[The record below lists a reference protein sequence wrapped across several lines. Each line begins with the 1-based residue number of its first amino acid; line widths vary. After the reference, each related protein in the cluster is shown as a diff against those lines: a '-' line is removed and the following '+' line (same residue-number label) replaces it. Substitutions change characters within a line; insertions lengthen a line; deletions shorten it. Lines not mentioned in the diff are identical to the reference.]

1 MILQN
6 YALNRSDPQYLSCVS
21 SMENLQIREANGT
34 VYPQALPRIIGSN
47 IKNNNNNDNNYHP
60 PCYVRI
66 CLLSGTRDVASFV
79 N

>member
-6 YALNRSDPQYLSCVS
+6 YALNRSAPQYLSCVS

-47 IKNNNNNDNNYHP
+47 IKNNNNSDNN
-60 PCYVRI
+60 
-66 CLLSGTRDVASFV
+66 
-79 N
+79 

>member
-47 IKNNNNNDNNYHP
+47 IKNNNNSDNNYHP
-60 PCYVRI
+60 LVMLGFAYFLEYYR
-66 CLLSGTRDVASFV
+66 S
-79 N
+79 

>member
-6 YALNRSDPQYLSCVS
+6 YVLNRSDPQYLSCVS

-47 IKNNNNNDNNYHP
+47 IKNNNNSDNNYHP
-60 PCYVRI
+60 LVMLGFAYFLEYYR
-66 CLLSGTRDVASFV
+66 S
-79 N
+79 

>member
-47 IKNNNNNDNNYHP
+47 IKNNNSSDNNYHP
-60 PCYVRI
+60 LVMLGFAYFLEYYR
-66 CLLSGTRDVASFV
+66 S
-79 N
+79 